1 MIYRKLYEAYGENI
15 SKAFGSKIRFI
26 FSIGTKFDCALRKIY
41 KQHHLPLVEAYAQT
55 ETASAFSI
63 EYPNF
68 DDYESV
74 GTIFEDIDV
83 KILNASEDSVGDIAV
98 KGDNVFLGYINNE
111 KLTKSVFDEDGYY
124 LTNDMGYIVGNKL
137 YIVGRKGDVMIGEN
151 GENVYPRKI
160 ESKLRKYSDDIVKL
174 QSKIKDKKMF
184 YIIFIKEKSHIQIEK
199 IIEDYNS
206 KSTKKDMILFYKV
219 TRTNK
224 DNIKQ

>member
-1 MIYRKLYEAYGENI
+1 MRRYGENI

-26 FSIGTKFDCALRKIY
+26 FSSGTKFDCELRKIY

-63 EYPNF
+63 EYLNF
-68 DDYESV
+68 DDYESA

-174 QSKIKDKKMF
+174 QSKIKDNKMF

-206 KSTKKDMILFYKV
+206 KSTKKDMILFYEV